1 VITLTHKR
9 LIDLDVKKKK
19 VIVRVD
25 FNVPLQEG
33 RVRDDTRIRAA
44 LPTLEYLLREQGSLI
59 VLSHLGRPKGKIND
73 DLRLDP
79 VAQRLSDLLGVEVL
93 KSDQVWGPEV
103 KKMVENLKPGQV
115 CMPENTRF
123 DPGEEE
129 NSPELA
135 REWASLADVFVSDA
149 FGTLHRA
156 HASNAGLA
164 RYLPSAAGLLVE
176 KELEALGSLRA
187 ENVDRPFA
195 AILGGAKVSDKL
207 GVIEAL
213 LPRVDLMVLGGG
225 MANTFLAAEGRDM
238 GDSLVEESQID
249 KARELLKK
257 ARESKTEIILPT
269 DLVISP
275 KIDASDEKS
284 ISEDA
289 ITPGWKAVD
298 IGQKSIDAFR
308 EKLQAAGTIFWNGPL
323 GVFEVDDFARGTIEI
338 ARALS
343 EFSAWTVIGGGDSVA
358 AVEAAGV
365 ADKMGHICTGGGAAL
380 KYLEGK
386 ELPGLKALEVEE

>member
-1 VITLTHKR
+1 MTHKR
-9 LIDLDVKKKK
+9 LMDLDVKKKK

-25 FNVPLQEG
+25 FNVPLEKG

-44 LPTLEYLLREQGSLI
+44 LPTLEYLLQEEAALI
-59 VLSHLGRPKGKIND
+59 ILSHLGRPKGEVKTEM
-73 DLRLDP
+73 RLDP
-79 VAQRLSDLLGVEVL
+79 VAQRLSDLLQVEVL
-93 KSDQVWGPEV
+93 KSDQVRGPEV
-103 KKMVENLKPGQV
+103 KEMVEKLKPGQV
-115 CMPENTRF
+115 CMLENTRF

-129 NSPELA
+129 NSQELA
-135 REWASLADVFVSDA
+135 EEWASLADVFVSDA

-164 RYLPSAAGLLVE
+164 RFLPSGAGLLVE
-176 KELEALGSLRA
+176 KELEALGSLRGA
-187 ENVDRPFA
+187 NVERPFA

-213 LPRVDLMVLGGG
+213 LTRVDFMVLGGG
-225 MANTFLAAEGRDM
+225 MANTFLAAQGMEM
-238 GDSLVEESQID
+238 GDSLVEEEQVGTAKQLME
-249 KARELLKK
+249 KAKEAGK
-257 ARESKTEIILPT
+257 EIILPI

-275 KIDASDEKS
+275 QTDKSDEKTVTD
-284 ISEDA
+284 ENV
-289 ITPGWKAVD
+289 TPGWKAVD
-298 IGQKSIDAFR
+298 VGPRSIELFR
-308 EKLQAAGTIFWNGPL
+308 EKLQKAGTIFWNGPL
-323 GVFEVDDFARGTIEI
+323 GVFEVEEFARGTIEI

-343 EFSAWTVIGGGDSVA
+343 QSQAWTVIGGGDSVA

-386 ELPGLKALEVEE
+386 ELPGLKALEVEG